1 MGVFRALGLELA
13 TRLGKGT
20 YHIVIPCICWKMV
33 LKLVACH
40 DPTLPIPA
48 AHTCQTAG
56 STAVLEVAR
65 LTELMCRFAFGEQIP
80 IPRVLGTMVQH
91 RSNHEGKTN
100 QKCGT

>member
-1 MGVFRALGLELA
+1 MARKRNIDISYRYSLHLLENGSE
-13 TRLGKGT
+13 T
-20 YHIVIPCICWKMV
+20 CS
-33 LKLVACH
+33 H

-80 IPRVLGTMVQH
+80 IDPH
-91 RSNHEGKTN
+91 
-100 QKCGT
+100 